1 MLTSIFPETATGAA
15 GTAPLSSFILA
26 LFAAI
31 IFGVLTSLVFSFKTK
46 HSKSFALT
54 LALLPMAVCVVIF
67 LVNGRIG
74 TGIAVAGAFTL
85 VRFRSIP
92 GTAREISA
100 IFTAMVIGLAL
111 GTGYIGVAAIF
122 FVMASVLTIALT
134 IIGFGGGN
142 ATEKLLKI
150 TIPENI
156 DYQGL
161 FEEVFAEY
169 NVKAHMTQVRSTNL
183 GTLFEL
189 TYTVTFPKNDIP
201 KPFMDA
207 IRARNGN
214 LNITVSD
221 VPAID
226 VL

>member
-1 MLTSIFPETATGAA
+1 MLTSIFPETVQGAA
-15 GTAPLSSFILA
+15 GTAPLSSFIIVLIS
-26 LFAAI
+26 AAVLGI
-31 IFGVLTSLVFSFKTK
+31 LTSFVFSFKMK
-46 HSKSFALT
+46 HSKSFSLP

-111 GTGYIGVAAIF
+111 GTGYIGVSVIF
-122 FVMASVLTIALT
+122 FVLASVLTLVLT
-134 IIGFGGGN
+134 ITGFGGGN
-142 ATEKLLKI
+142 ASEKLLKI
-150 TIPENI
+150 TLPEDM
-156 DYQGL
+156 DYHGL
-161 FEEVFAEY
+161 FDEVFAEY
-169 NVKAHMTQVRSTNL
+169 KIKARMTRVRSTNL

-189 TYTVTFPKNDIP
+189 TYTVTFPDNEIP
-201 KPFMDA
+201 KAFLDA

-214 LNITVSD
+214 LNVSVSD